1 MGIYVI
7 KDGTVQSTY
16 DETGALFPDQLPRIW
31 LILVGQRPKDRRV
44 AAHGRRPVTAM
55 RLVVIVVVRRVPAA
69 ANACD
74 RQRSVGWFGSPLPI
88 VGDVDDPLVEFLDG
102 EITRLQGC
110 TKVIP
115 KEATL
120 TSDGCDRQRHE
131 STVTAGEAGP
141 RPDPPIKWS
150 VVTSVYGSV
159 TGGGSACM
167 TSRHIAS
174 DRAR

>member
-1 MGIYVI
+1 MEGCPSRLIDDPDALSNLGELALADWEI
-7 KDGTVQSTY
+7 RGHGD

-88 VGDVDDPLVEFLDG
+88 VGDVDGAVLVFRG
-102 EITRLQGC
+102 QQQPVARRAASGRLRSA
-110 TKVIP
+110 P
-115 KEATL
+115 
-120 TSDGCDRQRHE
+120 
-131 STVTAGEAGP
+131 P
-141 RPDPPIKWS
+141 RR
-150 VVTSVYGSV
+150 
-159 TGGGSACM
+159 SA
-167 TSRHIAS
+167 SKR
-174 DRAR
+174 RL